1 MLTPIAN
8 PTTEADE
15 YFNKQQMSARS
26 IIERCNGVLKGR
38 FRCLI
43 KDRTLHYKPEKVS
56 QIINAC
62 VVLHNLCITYNL
74 PEFVDG
80 ENITDF
86 GIYQAPL
93 GVAENNDLNLRNRD
107 LMMGRRQRQK
117 IIQLLQNRNIR
128 EEI

>member
-1 MLTPIAN
+1 
-8 PTTEADE
+8 
-15 YFNKQQMSARS
+15 
-26 IIERCNGVLKGR
+26 
-38 FRCLI
+38 
-43 KDRTLHYKPEKVS
+43 
-56 QIINAC
+56 
-62 VVLHNLCITYNL
+62 
-74 PEFVDG
+74 VDG
-80 ENITDF
+80 ENITDI

>member
-1 MLTPIAN
+1 
-8 PTTEADE
+8 
-15 YFNKQQMSARS
+15 
-26 IIERCNGVLKGR
+26 
-38 FRCLI
+38 
-43 KDRTLHYKPEKVS
+43 
-56 QIINAC
+56 
-62 VVLHNLCITYNL
+62 
-74 PEFVDG
+74 VDG

>member
-1 MLTPIAN
+1 MYYTMRIIHLLIFL
-8 PTTEADE
+8 
-15 YFNKQQMSARS
+15 YS
-26 IIERCNGVLKGR
+26 IH
-38 FRCLI
+38 RCLI

-107 LMMGRRQRQK
+107 LMMGRRQREK
-117 IIQLLQNRNIR
+117 IIQLLHNRNITL
-128 EEI
+128 